1 MLSHIPPRTADKLYV
16 YEFFFEKLGVRIAYG
31 YAILTQLTKIEK
43 SSIFNLLLIVW
54 RQLWQEQPV
63 RTPVRQ
69 SLPINSFAAAAVKLS

>member
-1 MLSHIPPRTADKLYV
+1 MVPARTPEKPYV
-16 YEFFFEKLGVRIAYG
+16 YEFFEEKLGFGIAQG
-31 YAILTQLTKIEK
+31 SAIPNQLTKIEK